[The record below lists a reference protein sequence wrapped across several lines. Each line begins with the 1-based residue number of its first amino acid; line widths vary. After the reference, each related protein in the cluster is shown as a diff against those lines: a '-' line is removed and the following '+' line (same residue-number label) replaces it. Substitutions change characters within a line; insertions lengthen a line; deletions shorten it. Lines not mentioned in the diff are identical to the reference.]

1 MYLAKSTN
9 WGHFPDRNGIL
20 NNVKPGENKK
30 SSDHKNEMNIL
41 LEAPSRLADK
51 FADFLVCINT
61 HLAASFSSCK

>member
-1 MYLAKSTN
+1 MS
-9 WGHFPDRNGIL
+9 L

-41 LEAPSRLADK
+41 LILTEAPLRLADN
-51 FADFLVCINT
+51 FGDFLFCINA

>member
-1 MYLAKSTN
+1 MS
-9 WGHFPDRNGIL
+9 L

-41 LEAPSRLADK
+41 PIYRGAVTSGGSRLADN
-51 FADFLVCINT
+51 FGDLLVCINT

>member
-1 MYLAKSTN
+1 MS
-9 WGHFPDRNGIL
+9 L

-41 LEAPSRLADK
+41 LINRGAVTAPPSRLADN
-51 FADFLVCINT
+51 FGDFLFCINT